1 MRSFVNIILK
11 VNKMKYL
18 GSIFTVILLLAV
30 GNIYASVSFTKDG
43 ITYYYPN
50 YEGINYLKVYV
61 KSVDKERTGNLVIP
75 SSVTYMS
82 TTYQVTWV
90 SANALSGCTGLTSV
104 TIPGSVTEIGD
115 GAFRGCTGLTSIEIP
130 SSVTSIGGNVFKG
143 CTMLA
148 NITVSNYNKV
158 YDSRENCNAIIETAT
173 NTLVAGCK
181 NTTIPSNVISIG
193 SNAFCSL
200 TSITIPKYITS
211 IGSGAF
217 SGCPNLTNISVE
229 NGNTVYDSRDNCNA
243 IIKTATNTLVVGCK
257 NTVIP
262 NSITSIGRNAF
273 DGCTELTSIEIPNSV
288 TSIGIYAF

>member
-1 MRSFVNIILK
+1 
-11 VNKMKYL
+11 MKYL
-18 GSIFTVILLLAV
+18 GSIFTIILLLTV
-30 GNIYASVSFTKDG
+30 GNIYASISFTVDG
-43 ITYYYPN
+43 IRYYNRDDGDGY
-50 YEGINYLKVYV
+50 NYLKVNV
-61 KSVDKERTGNLVIP
+61 TSVDKERTGKLNIP

-82 TTYQVTWV
+82 TTYTVIGI
-90 SANALSGCTGLTSV
+90 SSNALSGCTGLTSV
-104 TIPGSVTEIGD
+104 TIPSSVTTIGE

-158 YDSRENCNAIIETAT
+158 YDSRENCNAIIKTAT

-181 NTTIPSNVISIG
+181 NTTIPSNVKSIG
-193 SNAFCSL
+193 SDAFCSL
-200 TSITIPKYITS
+200 TSITIPKYIRS

-243 IIKTATNTLVVGCK
+243 IIETATNTLVVGCK

-288 TSIGIYAF
+288 TSLVYMHLMDVQTLVE